1 MPLSRRLWSLVHGRW
16 LMSASDWLIELSYA
30 RLGVE
35 RPHSAL
41 LLIIKVMT
49 SIDHSSLDYM
59 AFCSCILVV
68 ARSHYDKSPDYETW
82 PSSVLTWSSIQLR
95 CTSLRT
101 ADRTGSVASTV
112 AAVFVSVH
120 ASKVQTNIF
129 SYLEVVIDSIICIAF
144 CARHSQLMVS

>member
-16 LMSASDWLIELSYA
+16 LMLASDWLRELSYA
-30 RLGVE
+30 RLGMR

-49 SIDHSSLDYM
+49 SIDLSSLDYM

-68 ARSHYDKSPDYETW
+68 SRAHHDKSPDYETW
-82 PSSVLTWSSIQLR
+82 PSMVLTWSSIQLG

-101 ADRTGSVASTV
+101 ADRTGSVTSTV

-120 ASKVQTNIF
+120 ASKLQTNIF
-129 SYLEVVIDSIICIAF
+129 SHLEIVVDYITCIAF
-144 CARHSQLMVS
+144 CARYSQLIVS